1 MTHIKKKTD
10 KESGFA
16 IYLVIGF
23 IALMTLTL
31 TSMGQR
37 INQQN
42 RLQFAAL
49 GDKNM
54 LRAAHQTMQLGLL
67 DMQQA
72 APALAAD
79 EAGWQLPIGA
89 NNTAVTG
96 DRQTCLDGR
105 SALTAQNASAFT
117 ASADLTLDKI
127 RRRYFIYDANAGG
140 TPRRFDIFGCAI
152 RNGRARVTHGQWR
165 FNPATQ
171 DFSLLRLLRY

>member
-1 MTHIKKKTD
+1 MSHTKKKTD

-31 TSMGQR
+31 TSMSQR

-42 RLQFAAL
+42 RLQFATL

-54 LRAAHQTMQLGLL
+54 LHAAHQAMQFGLL

-79 EAGWQLPIGA
+79 EAGWQLPTGA
-89 NNTAVTG
+89 NDATLPA
-96 DRQTCLDGR
+96 DRMACLDGR
-105 SALTAQNASAFT
+105 SALTAQNASAFV
-117 ASADLTLDKI
+117 ASAGLTADKM
-127 RRRYFIYDANAGG
+127 RRRYFIYDANAGN

-165 FNPATQ
+165 FNPSAQ
-171 DFSLLRLLRY
+171 DFSLLRLVRY